1 MRLAKTIEVR
11 RASWTS
17 QEVNRACSY
26 NSISLQGVLIKRKCL
41 KRKSFGQFK
50 KNPHESYKWEFRK
63 SIAPSLNLPT
73 DHVSVN
79 ILSKRLAKAKR
90 PGCPRRLT
98 KNICAGQRQASAWAR
113 WLLHSSV

>member
-41 KRKSFGQFK
+41 KRKSFGQFSVIFCVSAVK
-50 KNPHESYKWEFRK
+50 IPG
-63 SIAPSLNLPT
+63 SLC
-73 DHVSVN
+73 V
-79 ILSKRLAKAKR
+79 I
-90 PGCPRRLT
+90 
-98 KNICAGQRQASAWAR
+98 SA
-113 WLLHSSV
+113 L